1 MKNFFVTN
9 HAVERFKERIQ
20 PLGITR
26 SNEQIKEI
34 ITNSIN
40 NCPSYIN
47 FDSYFINEFTQSKK
61 IPLPVLDPYGPSIQ
75 EFKVVLKKD
84 KNGDDIYAVVTVY

>member
-9 HAVERFKERIQ
+9 HAVQRFRQRIQ

-26 SNEQIKEI
+26 NDEQIKEI

-47 FDSYFINEFTQSKK
+47 FGSYFINEFEQSKK
-61 IPLPVLDPYGPSIQ
+61 IPLPVLDPYGPSLQ

-84 KNGDDIYAVVTVY
+84 KSGEDIYAVVTVY

>member
-1 MKNFFVTN
+1 MKQFYITN
-9 HAVERFKERIQ
+9 HAVQRFRERIQ

-47 FDSYFINEFTQSKK
+47 FDSYFMNEFEQSKK
-61 IPLPVLDPYGPSIQ
+61 IPLPVLDPYGPSLQ

-84 KNGDDIYAVVTVY
+84 KNNTKGYAVVTVY